1 MTEDI
6 ARSVVSI
13 STNTVTLGAG
23 GTSIGHGLY
32 LIDSSVHVF
41 RDVPLVGSSNS
52 VRSNHT
58 QSVLC
63 ILVME
68 CEYFCEEIALCSC
81 SSRNEDRI
89 NQNIGLGTCRSVLQ
103 FLFLLA
109 AIQGPV

>member
-41 RDVPLVGSSNS
+41 RDVPLVGSSNPLGQTIPKVCS
-52 VRSNHT
+52 VFSLWNVNIFVRRLLRAVVVQEMRIGSIR
-58 QSVLC
+58 
-63 ILVME
+63 IL
-68 CEYFCEEIALCSC
+68 A
-81 SSRNEDRI
+81 
-89 NQNIGLGTCRSVLQ
+89 
-103 FLFLLA
+103 
-109 AIQGPV
+109 

>member
-23 GTSIGHGLY
+23 GTSIGHGPY

-41 RDVPLVGSSNS
+41 RDVFRDVPLVGSSNP

-63 ILVME
+63 ILVMD
-68 CEYFCEEIALCSC
+68 CEYFCEEIASCSC

-89 NQNIGLGTCRSVLQ
+89 NQNIGLGTFK
-103 FLFLLA
+103 FLFPLA

>member
-41 RDVPLVGSSNS
+41 RDVPLVGSSNP

-89 NQNIGLGTCRSVLQ
+89 NQNIGLGTFQ
-103 FLFLLA
+103 FLFPLA